1 MLLPNILWTR
11 LVEIYALN
19 ALALANYKLGEHSE
33 SCCRSETFKLIY
45 KIVNSRTKIEKRP
58 KISYNHN
65 PAAKETR
72 QDIGTETHREREREI
87 QQSRQRQMRMQI
99 RMQNEMKLI

>member
-1 MLLPNILWTR
+1 MHGVVTIN
-11 LVEIYALN
+11 ALN
-19 ALALANYKLGEHSE
+19 ALALKNYKLGEHSE
-33 SCCRSETFKLIY
+33 PCCRSRKTFKLIY

-72 QDIGTETHREREREI
+72 
-87 QQSRQRQMRMQI
+87 
-99 RMQNEMKLI
+99 

>member
-1 MLLPNILWTR
+1 MLLPNILCTR
-11 LVEIYALN
+11 AVKIYALN
-19 ALALANYKLGEHSE
+19 ARALEKYKLGEHSE
-33 SCCRSETFKLIY
+33 SCCRPETFKLIY

-72 QDIGTETHREREREI
+72 QDIGTETDRQRVRA
-87 QQSRQRQMRMQI
+87 QSRQRQMRMQ
-99 RMQNEMKLI
+99 NEMKLI

>member
-1 MLLPNILWTR
+1 MLLPNILCTR
-11 LVEIYALN
+11 AVEIYALN
-19 ALALANYKLGEHSE
+19 ALAVENYKLGEHSE
-33 SCCRSETFKLIY
+33 SCCRPETFKLIY

-72 QDIGTETHREREREI
+72 QDIGTETGRGRERA
-87 QQSRQRQMRMQI
+87 QSRQRQMRL
-99 RMQNEMKLI
+99 QNEMKLI

>member
-1 MLLPNILWTR
+1 MLLPNILCTR
-11 LVEIYALN
+11 AVEIYALN
-19 ALALANYKLGEHSE
+19 ARALEKYKLGEHSE
-33 SCCRSETFKLIY
+33 SCCRPETFKLIY

-72 QDIGTETHREREREI
+72 QDIGTETDRQRE
-87 QQSRQRQMRMQI
+87 RQRQM

>member
-1 MLLPNILWTR
+1 MLLPNILCTR
-11 LVEIYALN
+11 AVEIYALN
-19 ALALANYKLGEHSE
+19 ARALEKYKLGEHSE
-33 SCCRSETFKLIY
+33 SCCRPETFKLIY

-72 QDIGTETHREREREI
+72 QDIGTETDRQTERERA
-87 QQSRQRQMRMQI
+87 QSRQRQMRMQ
-99 RMQNEMKLI
+99 NEMKLI

>member
-1 MLLPNILWTR
+1 MLLPNILCTR
-11 LVEIYALN
+11 AVEIYALN
-19 ALALANYKLGEHSE
+19 ARALEKYKLGEHSE
-33 SCCRSETFKLIY
+33 SCCRPETFKLIY

-72 QDIGTETHREREREI
+72 QDIGTETGRERERA
-87 QQSRQRQMRMQI
+87 QSRQRQMRMQ
-99 RMQNEMKLI
+99 NEMKLI